1 MNFIDI
7 FIAAAFLV
15 FGWIGFRRGILRTV
29 LSIVGLVVGGA
40 AGAIATPSIQSLISS
55 STFGFK
61 PTIGLTTIILGASL
75 GMFLFGILGSFL
87 RVILLP
93 FPFMKTIDS
102 LIGFVLAI
110 VAVASISSTLS
121 SAAQVIP
128 NKTVNNLF
136 AESQL
141 ISQINQ
147 YLPVRFKNAAQNIQ
161 NVITDSPLPEVF
173 RSLVESRIAPSQ
185 LAEDVDVPEI
195 VNKSVASTVRIDGIA
210 ESCSAAMVGTGFII
224 SPERVITNAHVVA
237 GVKDPVVTLSNTK
250 IQLGGKIIAIDR
262 KKDIAILYVPGL
274 NGSNLT
280 FIGPATPNPN
290 GGNLRTSAVSVSSE
304 FESIGTDIDGNGE
317 TKRDVIVFGGDV
329 RPGNS
334 GGPLLNE
341 QGQVLGV
348 VFAADAE
355 NKKTGYALAPSEVAK
370 LISETQN
377 KIGQIDSGQC
387 AQS

>member
-29 LSIVGLVVGGA
+29 LSIIGLVVGGA

-87 RVILLP
+87 RVVLLP

-136 AESQL
+136 QNSQL
-141 ISQINQ
+141 IS
-147 YLPVRFKNAAQNIQ
+147 
-161 NVITDSPLPEVF
+161 
-173 RSLVESRIAPSQ
+173 
-185 LAEDVDVPEI
+185 
-195 VNKSVASTVRIDGIA
+195 
-210 ESCSAAMVGTGFII
+210 
-224 SPERVITNAHVVA
+224 
-237 GVKDPVVTLSNTK
+237 
-250 IQLGGKIIAIDR
+250 
-262 KKDIAILYVPGL
+262 
-274 NGSNLT
+274 
-280 FIGPATPNPN
+280 
-290 GGNLRTSAVSVSSE
+290 
-304 FESIGTDIDGNGE
+304 
-317 TKRDVIVFGGDV
+317 
-329 RPGNS
+329 
-334 GGPLLNE
+334 
-341 QGQVLGV
+341 
-348 VFAADAE
+348 
-355 NKKTGYALAPSEVAK
+355 
-370 LISETQN
+370 
-377 KIGQIDSGQC
+377 
-387 AQS
+387 

>member
-7 FIAAAFLV
+7 FIAAAFFV

-75 GMFLFGILGSFL
+75 GMFLFGILGGFL

-141 ISQINQ
+141 ISQINTCQ
-147 YLPVRFKNAAQNIQ
+147 IDLRMLHKRFK
-161 NVITDSPLPEVF
+161 T
-173 RSLVESRIAPSQ
+173 
-185 LAEDVDVPEI
+185 
-195 VNKSVASTVRIDGIA
+195 
-210 ESCSAAMVGTGFII
+210 
-224 SPERVITNAHVVA
+224 
-237 GVKDPVVTLSNTK
+237 
-250 IQLGGKIIAIDR
+250 
-262 KKDIAILYVPGL
+262 
-274 NGSNLT
+274 
-280 FIGPATPNPN
+280 
-290 GGNLRTSAVSVSSE
+290 
-304 FESIGTDIDGNGE
+304 
-317 TKRDVIVFGGDV
+317 
-329 RPGNS
+329 
-334 GGPLLNE
+334 
-341 QGQVLGV
+341 
-348 VFAADAE
+348 
-355 NKKTGYALAPSEVAK
+355 
-370 LISETQN
+370 
-377 KIGQIDSGQC
+377 
-387 AQS
+387 